1 MAVDVKLQAENTVP
15 KLKFSDSAVAE
26 VFAIYEPTQKKR
38 LSELRDII
46 YQVAAETDGV
56 GAIEEA
62 LRWQQPS
69 YLTPETGSGSTIRID
84 AIKGQP
90 DKYAMYF
97 HCQTGLVDQFKT
109 IYPKTFKYQGN
120 RALIFDVVD
129 RLPEDELRHC
139 VSLAL
144 TYHLRKRTKTK
155 ARK

>member
-1 MAVDVKLQAENTVP
+1 MAKT
-15 KLKFSDSAVAE
+15 KFSDTAVAE
-26 VFAIYEPTQKKR
+26 VFSTYAPVQKQK

-46 YQVAAETDGV
+46 YQVAAETEGV
-56 GAIEEA
+56 GSVDEV

-90 DKYAMYF
+90 EKYAIYF
-97 HCQTGLVDQFKT
+97 HCQTGLVDHFKT
-109 IYPKTFKYQGN
+109 IYPKTFKFEGN
-120 RALIFDVVD
+120 RALIFNVADA
-129 RLPEDELRHC
+129 LPEDELRHC

-144 TYHLRKRTKTK
+144 TYHLRKGTKTK

>member
-1 MAVDVKLQAENTVP
+1 MAKT
-15 KLKFSDSAVAE
+15 KFSDTAVAE
-26 VFAIYEPTQKKR
+26 VFSTYAPVQKQK

-46 YQVAAETDGV
+46 YQVAAETEGV
-56 GAIEEA
+56 GSVDEV

-90 DKYAMYF
+90 EKYAIYF
-97 HCQTGLVDQFKT
+97 HCQTGLVDHFKA
-109 IYPKTFKYQGN
+109 IYPKTFKFEGN
-120 RALIFDVVD
+120 RALIFNVADA
-129 RLPEDELRHC
+129 LPEDELRHC

-144 TYHLRKRTKTK
+144 TYHLRKGTKTK

>member
-1 MAVDVKLQAENTVP
+1 MAKP
-15 KLKFSDSAVAE
+15 KFSDSAVAE
-26 VFAIYEPTQKKR
+26 VFSTYAPVQKQK

-46 YQVAAETDGV
+46 YQVAAATDGV
-56 GAIEEA
+56 GAIDEV

-69 YLTPETGSGSTIRID
+69 YLTPETGSGSTVRID

-90 DKYAMYF
+90 EKYAMYF
-97 HCQTGLVDQFKT
+97 HCQTGLVDHFKT
-109 IYPKTFKYQGN
+109 IYPKTFKYEGN

-144 TYHLRKRTKTK
+144 TYHLRKRQSKK
-155 ARK
+155 APQ

>member
-1 MAVDVKLQAENTVP
+1 MAKT
-15 KLKFSDSAVAE
+15 KFSDTAVAE
-26 VFAIYEPTQKKR
+26 VFSTYAPVQKQK

-46 YQVAAETDGV
+46 YQVAAETEGV
-56 GAIEEA
+56 GSVDEV

-90 DKYAMYF
+90 EKYAIYF
-97 HCQTGLVDQFKT
+97 HCQTGLVDHFKT
-109 IYPKTFKYQGN
+109 IYPKIFKFEGN
-120 RALIFDVVD
+120 RALIFNVADA
-129 RLPEDELRHC
+129 LPEDELRHC

-144 TYHLRKRTKTK
+144 TYHLRKGTKTK